1 MFPAV
6 NFTSKKQVLNLLF
19 PLHIQTVTEEDT
31 KHFNRTNNRK
41 FFAQM
46 HSIYCKW
53 VVFALQSKKQSF
65 FLNVFALKRITKGD
79 KGTVV
84 ADSGDDCDILLFLV
98 TAGALCDVSPY
109 QRSD

>member
-53 VVFALQSKKQSF
+53 VVFAL
-65 FLNVFALKRITKGD
+65 
-79 KGTVV
+79 
-84 ADSGDDCDILLFLV
+84 
-98 TAGALCDVSPY
+98 
-109 QRSD
+109 

>member
-31 KHFNRTNNRK
+31 KHFNQPITESSSPRCTVSTVSGLFLHFRVKN
-41 FFAQM
+41 
-46 HSIYCKW
+46 S
-53 VVFALQSKKQSF
+53 LF